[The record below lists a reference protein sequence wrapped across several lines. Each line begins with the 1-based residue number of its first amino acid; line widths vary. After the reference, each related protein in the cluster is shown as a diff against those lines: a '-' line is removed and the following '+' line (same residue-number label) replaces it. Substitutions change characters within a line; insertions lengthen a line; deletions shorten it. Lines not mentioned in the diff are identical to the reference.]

1 MSNSISAAKRR
12 RAGTVASSPMYQS
25 NNATTTSATSSIT
38 ESTVKKP
45 MSLQQVIGL
54 FDQRLLY
61 LEDYVVKQMKNIPVV
76 DMKQNNNQVKDN
88 QVNINMNEVA
98 LLVQNMISEQYAEFN
113 HRYEVLAEEIL
124 NLKMIVMKLQSY
136 TLDVNKALIEERI
149 QLLSDMGSDTKS
161 SVNNVQIQDT
171 LHLREDLDNM
181 MASTQT
187 QSVIRVEQS
196 QSNQLQEKTQEEE
209 DEEDKDVQNKTET
222 IHEEIGAQN
231 EDAHVQTQEEM
242 EAQIEDAA
250 DTTSKKGSKKQRQK
264 KIVQATWTDET
275 VSKEINAEMDA

>member
-76 DMKQNNNQVKDN
+76 DMKQNDNQVKDN

-98 LLVQNMISEQYAEFN
+98 LLVQHMISEQYAEFN

-196 QSNQLQEKTQEEE
+196 QSNQLQEKTQEE
-209 DEEDKDVQNKTET
+209 DKDVQNKTET

-275 VSKEINAEMDA
+275 VSKEINAEMEA

>member
-1 MSNSISAAKRR
+1 
-12 RAGTVASSPMYQS
+12 
-25 NNATTTSATSSIT
+25 
-38 ESTVKKP
+38 
-45 MSLQQVIGL
+45 
-54 FDQRLLY
+54 
-61 LEDYVVKQMKNIPVV
+61 VVKQMKNIPVV
-76 DMKQNNNQVKDN
+76 DMKQNDNQVKDN
-88 QVNINMNEVA
+88 QVNINMNDVA

-196 QSNQLQEKTQEEE
+196 QSNQLQEKTQGE
-209 DEEDKDVQNKTET
+209 EEDKDVQNKTET

-231 EDAHVQTQEEM
+231 EEAHVQTQEEI
-242 EAQIEDAA
+242 EAHVEDAA

-275 VSKEINAEMDA
+275 ESKEINAEMEA

>member
-76 DMKQNNNQVKDN
+76 DMKQNDNQVKDN

-196 QSNQLQEKTQEEE
+196 QSNQLQEKTQEE
-209 DEEDKDVQNKTET
+209 DKDVQNKTET